1 MNISFSNINFTGIKP
16 ANKVENRV
24 ISNPIMGLDRDTF
37 ERTTPTNFTAENQDK
52 ILNAGFDDNS
62 KQFLIRSDWNI
73 DKIIEL
79 GTSLK
84 TDKTKIL
91 QCKPNEY
98 DNNETVVI
106 TAKNGEKDGTSIT
119 IDRDGKILSK
129 ETSTVKRYDTPKMT
143 DNYTAAA
150 YVEIKS
156 EDYRNNL
163 TSEIVADWDSKTD
176 KNVVL
181 SEVKTKKDKQG
192 RLVRKEIAELSPVA
206 DFYNIKYEFPNGKTR
221 TLAKA
226 TYDEKTG
233 ITTIK
238 KDMRSA
244 DMTRTQYLYQD
255 DKNGN
260 RIIDYKI
267 TDANGKV
274 LMNQKQTF
282 EKIDDNNFVSTR
294 NGKTYDIKLDKEG
307 LNISERNT
315 DKKAELKFENKI
327 FGEEKGSI
335 INMLKTISGDEL
347 MNLANKVESVE
358 TVYNDFQSKCTTDMD
373 MFSDD
378 CLTKSRLKISDNPA
392 VFLHE
397 LGHAIDSSKRPSS
410 FGKDFK
416 LEIKDEISSD
426 KDFKKI
432 YEQEKKN
439 FLKEYPEAQRS
450 HINYFI
456 ANEAVK
462 GEKDRGRKETIAETN
477 TILNTYKA
485 NYALAMRAQYLQQ
498 HFPKTIAFLSEKLTN
513 NA

>member
-1 MNISFSNINFTGIKP
+1 MNISFANINFTGVKSV
-16 ANKVENRV
+16 NKIQNKTV
-24 ISNPIMGLDRDTF
+24 SNPVMGLTRDVF
-37 ERTTPTNFTAENQDK
+37 EKTTPSNFTAENQEK
-52 ILNAGFDDNS
+52 ILKAGFDDNS

-79 GTSLK
+79 GSSIK

-91 QCKPNEY
+91 QCKPNDF

-106 TAKNGEKDGTSIT
+106 TAKSGEKEGTSIT
-119 IDRDGKILSK
+119 VDRNGKILSK
-129 ETSTVKRYDTPKMT
+129 ETSKVTSYSTPKIT

-150 YVEIKS
+150 FVEIKS

-163 TSEIVADWDSKTD
+163 TSEIVADWDSKTGF
-176 KNVVL
+176 NVVL

-192 RLVRKEIAELSPVA
+192 RLVRKEISELSPVA
-206 DFYNIKYEFPNGKTR
+206 NFYNIKYEFPNGKTR

-233 ITTIK
+233 VTTIK

-260 RIIDYKI
+260 RIVDYKI
-267 TDANGKV
+267 TDINGKV

-294 NGKTYDIKLDKEG
+294 NGKTYDISIDKKA

-315 DKKAELKFENKI
+315 DKKASLEIENKI
-327 FGEEKGSI
+327 FGQEKDSI
-335 INMLKTISGDEL
+335 VNMLKTISGDEL
-347 MNLANKVESVE
+347 MNFANKVDSVE
-358 TVYNDFQSKCTTDMD
+358 AVYNDFQSKCSTDMD

-378 CLTKSRLKISDNPA
+378 GLTSSRLTVSDNPA

-410 FGKDFK
+410 LGQDFR
-416 LEIKDEISSD
+416 LEIKDELSSD

-432 YEQEKKN
+432 YESEKKN
-439 FLKEYPEAQRS
+439 FLKEYPEAQRN
-450 HINYFI
+450 HIDYFI

-462 GEKDRGRKETIAETN
+462 GQKDRGRKETIAETN
-477 TILNTYKA
+477 AILNTYKA

-498 HFPKTIAFLSEKLTN
+498 HFPKTIAYLSEKLTN
-513 NA
+513 A